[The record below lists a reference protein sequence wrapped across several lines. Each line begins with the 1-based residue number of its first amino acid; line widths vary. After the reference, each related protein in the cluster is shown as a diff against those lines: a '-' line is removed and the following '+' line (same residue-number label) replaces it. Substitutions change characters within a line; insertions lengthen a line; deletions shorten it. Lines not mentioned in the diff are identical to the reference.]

1 MTEPEPIEN
10 FDPWVE
16 GGGQHGFIGKPV
28 ASYNIVFDD
37 EPQLKR
43 FYAFIKDLKK
53 IYPSIRTHGGRI
65 DQFLADREVGIAL
78 LTPPPRR
85 NLLVRGRS
93 VGSRK
98 LTARQNLHH
107 NLYEHR

>member
-16 GGGQHGFIGKPV
+16 GGGQHGFIGNPV

-53 IYPSIRTHGGRI
+53 LYPSIRTHGGRI
-65 DQFLADREVGIAL
+65 NQFLADREVGIAL
-78 LTPPPRR
+78 LTPPPEKKSTRKGKK
-85 NLLVRGRS
+85 RG
-93 VGSRK
+93 VEETNGETEP
-98 LTARQNLHH
+98 TATNSNHQ
-107 NLYEHR
+107 